1 MYNIKTMNHISP
13 CGLQK
18 LEARGCTVGE
28 NVSNPDGL
36 ILRSADLH
44 DYAFEPSLIA
54 IARSGAGTNNI
65 PLEECCRRGIV
76 VFNSPGRE
84 RRGGQG
90 ADPLLARALV
100 SRCARQHRLG
110 QGAQRPGQG
119 HPRAR

>member
-28 NVSNPDGL
+28 NVSDPDGL

-54 IARSGAGTNNI
+54 R
-65 PLEECCRRGIV
+65 
-76 VFNSPGRE
+76 RE

-100 SRCARQHRLG
+100 S
-110 QGAQRPGQG
+110 
-119 HPRAR
+119 